1 MVDIDV
7 KGPIINNSEEWIY
20 NFFGEDCTS
29 ATRIASELK
38 NANGD
43 DVTVNINSCGGDMFT
58 ASEIFQLLNN
68 YDGNVTIKIV
78 GIAASA
84 ASVIACAGYSE
95 IAPTALM
102 MIHNV
107 SSGLYGDNRDHQ
119 HEAEVLKKCN
129 KSISNAYRLKTGM
142 AESELLALMNKETW
156 LTAEEAVE
164 KGFCDKIIENKQN
177 SNNANLSFV
186 ASVGGMIAPT
196 KIAKMQKKKKEN
208 QLKIE
213 LLNLKQRKEIK
224 NDI

>member
-1 MVDIDV
+1 MVEINI

-20 NFFGEDCTS
+20 KYFGEDCTS
-29 ATRIASELK
+29 ANRIAQELK

-43 DVTVNINSCGGDMFT
+43 DVTVNINSGGGDMFT

-107 SSGLYGDNRDHQ
+107 SSSLYGDNRDHQ

-156 LTAEEAVE
+156 LTAEEAVD

-186 ASVGGMIAPT
+186 ASVGGMISPA

-208 QLKIE
+208 QIKIE
-213 LLNLKQRKEIK
+213 LLNLKQRKEF
-224 NDI
+224 

>member
-1 MVDIDV
+1 MTEINI

-20 NFFGEDCTS
+20 KYFGEDCTS
-29 ATRIASELK
+29 ANRIAQELK

-43 DVTVNINSCGGDMFT
+43 DVTVNINSGGGDMFT

-68 YDGNVTIKIV
+68 YEGNVTIKIV

-107 SSGLYGDNRDHQ
+107 SSSLYGDNRDHQ

-156 LTAEEAVE
+156 LTAEEAVD
-164 KGFCDKIIENKQN
+164 KGFCDKVIENKQN
-177 SNNANLSFV
+177 SNNTNLSFV
-186 ASVGGMIAPT
+186 VSVGGMISPA

-208 QLKIE
+208 QIKIE
-213 LLNLKQRKEIK
+213 LLNLKQRKEF
-224 NDI
+224 